1 MSHLCTKKYMKKIL
15 IILLLMNAAVV
26 FAQKDSVTVKSVDSV
41 AVKTVSNPDN
51 QNPDKQYEGIS
62 VSPSTLRLAVKP
74 GTTQSREIKVVND
87 SKSKITFQIAYS
99 DFMMGRSGK
108 PMPIKPEQSK
118 YALSKWLSASP
129 SFFELKPGETQKI
142 TVTIA
147 VPGTDE
153 GSVAAWTIMMIDQVA
168 ERPALSYKGSD
179 NTVALGVLPS
189 IGFGVYVYQ
198 NPPNVKTN
206 EIEIQKFAYLD
217 SIGRKNLSLK
227 VKNVGDGIGFCTSYV
242 ELTGL
247 SDGKKQ
253 KLNVKQYTILPG
265 FYRDFYY
272 ELPKG
277 LPKGK
282 YSAVGVI
289 DYSNEQEI
297 KAAELEFTIE

>member
-1 MSHLCTKKYMKKIL
+1 MKKIL
-15 IILLLMNAAVV
+15 ITLLLMKAVV
-26 FAQKDSVTVKSVDSV
+26 IFAQKDTAAIKPVDSL
-41 AVKTVSNPDN
+41 AAKTITKPDN
-51 QNPDKQYEGIS
+51 QGPDKIYEGVS

-74 GTTQSREIKVVND
+74 GNIQKREIKVVND
-87 SKSKITFQIAYS
+87 SKNKMTFQIAYS
-99 DFMMGRSGK
+99 DFMMGRNGK
-108 PMPIKPEQSK
+108 PTPVKPEESK

-129 SFFELKPGETQKI
+129 SFFELNPGEMQK
-142 TVTIA
+142 VTLTIDIPA
-147 VPGTDE
+147 TDE
-153 GSVAAWTIMMIDQVA
+153 GSLAAWTIMMVDQVA
-168 ERPALSYKGSD
+168 ERPAISYKGD
-179 NTVALGVLPS
+179 DKTMALGVLPS

-198 NPPNVKTN
+198 NPPNVKMN
-206 EIEIQKFAYLD
+206 DVEIQKFAYLD
-217 SIGRKNLSLK
+217 SLGKKNLSLK
-227 VKNVGDGIGFCTSYV
+227 VKNIGDGIGFCTSYV

-265 FYRDFYY
+265 FYRDFFY

-277 LPKGK
+277 IPKGK